1 MTLRGRLIALF
12 PLLILSLCVVIVSL
26 AITQQRAAWLLLLP
40 ITVYLIPPLCF
51 RLHQSSA
58 PLREGLHSLDAP
70 GYSPWWGSLQLQNI
84 FNALP
89 ALEAILRI
97 VPGCYSSWLR
107 LWGSKVGSHVVWT
120 PQVEISD
127 RSLLE
132 IGDRVVFGH
141 KVALFSHVVDKH
153 AQHGFRLYL
162 KRVHIGDAVFLGAG
176 CRLGPGSYIAE
187 GTRLPVLTDVYVNEK
202 REPETKTERESTDS

>member
-12 PLLILSLCVVIVSL
+12 PLLILSLCVAAASF
-26 AITQQRAAWLLLLP
+26 AISQQRAVWLLLLP
-40 ITVYLIPPLCF
+40 VILYLLPPFCF
-51 RLHQSSA
+51 RLHQILA
-58 PLREGLHSLDAP
+58 PLREGLHSLDTP

-84 FNALP
+84 YNAMP

-97 VPGCYSSWLR
+97 IPGCYSAWLR
-107 LWGSKVGSHVVWT
+107 LWGSKIGGGVVWT

-141 KVALFSHVVDKH
+141 KVALFAHVVDKRPKR
-153 AQHGFRLYL
+153 GFRLFL
-162 KRVHIGDAVFLGAG
+162 NRIRIGDDVFLGAG
-176 CRLGPGSYIAE
+176 SRLGPGADIAD
-187 GTRLPVLTDVYVNEK
+187 GTRLPILTDVYVNEK
-202 REPETKTERESTDS
+202 RESENGDP